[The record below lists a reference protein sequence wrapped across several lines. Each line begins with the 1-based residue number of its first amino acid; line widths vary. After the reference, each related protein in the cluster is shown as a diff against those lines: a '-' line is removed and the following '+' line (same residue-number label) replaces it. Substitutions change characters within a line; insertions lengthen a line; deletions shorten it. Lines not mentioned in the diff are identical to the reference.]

1 MRYEEKWALRFQ
13 QLRMME
19 DEMHQ
24 QGISY
29 VGGVD
34 EVGRGPL
41 AGPVVAA
48 CVVLPEDFYG
58 YGIDDSKKVPAK
70 RREELYESICHRALA
85 YGIGQVE
92 PDVIDEINILR
103 AAKKAMAR
111 AILDCDSMLS
121 EKGIQLDYLLIDGM
135 EVEEVAIPQMA
146 IIKGDATCLSI
157 AAASIV
163 AKVTRDRQMEAYHLQ
178 YPGYDFDQNK
188 GYGTPKHYEGL
199 LKEGLCPIHRRSFL
213 KNRSYPCK

>member
-70 RREELYESICHRALA
+70 
-85 YGIGQVE
+85 
-92 PDVIDEINILR
+92 
-103 AAKKAMAR
+103 
-111 AILDCDSMLS
+111 
-121 EKGIQLDYLLIDGM
+121 
-135 EVEEVAIPQMA
+135 
-146 IIKGDATCLSI
+146 
-157 AAASIV
+157 
-163 AKVTRDRQMEAYHLQ
+163 
-178 YPGYDFDQNK
+178 
-188 GYGTPKHYEGL
+188 
-199 LKEGLCPIHRRSFL
+199 
-213 KNRSYPCK
+213 